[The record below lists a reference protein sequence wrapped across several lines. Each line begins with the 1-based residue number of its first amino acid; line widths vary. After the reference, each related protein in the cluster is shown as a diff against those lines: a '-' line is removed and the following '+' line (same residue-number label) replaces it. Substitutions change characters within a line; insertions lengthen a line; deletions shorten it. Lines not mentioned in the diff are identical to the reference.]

1 MFDPTTAAL
10 IRAAP
15 PLEGLDLENLPKRLT
30 EAFADIV
37 SARIRLR
44 GATAEA
50 DDEAFLA
57 TVAELR
63 RIAAAY
69 ETYAALLP
77 DRENRASA
85 AFVAASAHQAVSLA
99 LRGDHAPSQVD
110 TAVVSSDVCA
120 TLLFLLAE
128 AHADAAEAAK
138 RIVPAPD
145 AGPIERDLLR
155 AIRNLAQGRLGEIVG
170 TDEPEIDVN
179 GDDLGF
185 RALDALRLLLLRGIT
200 NLARQLRLR
209 VDVAPEVGG
218 VVPASELFVQ
228 VRALASEPI
237 DGAGVAGEKLLSLYP
252 GPLHLANLLLGL
264 EGDLLGT
271 ALSRI
276 PTPGGVDDNGWWQT
290 LRRMA
295 RQRPYLWRNHREAVA
310 KGYLEQGVSSA
321 ISFPTGGGKSTL
333 AELKIATALLRGERV
348 IFLAPTHALVGQTQR
363 SLKGTFQDYSILADV
378 DEDVGIGDVVVLGEV
393 TVMTPERC
401 LMLLSVDPDAFTDLG
416 LIVFDECHLLHSR
429 EDDRSRRGLDAM
441 LAVLNLTRLAPHAD
455 LLLLSAM
462 MKNTQEVAGW
472 IQYITGRQCLTLD
485 LSWKPTRQVRGCVVY
500 PAEQIKTLKA
510 ILAQARIDY
519 PDHDNPPVS
528 VKDALLAQPFGLF
541 SLLQT
546 WLTTDRSDYS
556 LLQLLGDGRLLS
568 AGRSRGGKWY
578 LTPNGNETS
587 SAIAAAAAIAGMKT
601 LVFVQTTVFCESC
614 VKDYPARVAASQ
626 ITLTEEEKKWRTL
639 AEEEMGGAG
648 YCYMKLAADGT
659 LRTGTASHHALL
671 LREERELH
679 ESLFR
684 RPDGIKVL
692 FATSTLAQGMN
703 LPSEV
708 VIISGDSRFDPQADK
723 MQKLE
728 AHELLN
734 AAGRAGRAGEGAQGF
749 VLLVPSKVID
759 FDDQNNQINGHWME
773 LQAIFE
779 QADQCLV
786 IDDPLKVVLDRIHHG
801 VTQTGASAY
810 LLSKLPLAIAE
821 AEHDPAVAFLSRSFA
836 AYRALIAADA
846 DWLSTRLASALAARA
861 TLELPESDRWIE
873 LVSGATGLSV
883 ELLQQIAKRLDAGA
897 FSGTAVEVVVA
908 LLDWLDAHP
917 SQLLT
922 VVRRESLDEMF
933 GTPYKKLADDE
944 ARGKYTLFW
953 LRKLWPIW
961 MSGAPLCELEKAFL
975 GRSTNLKQCK
985 NARQF
990 VSRLVPDLAFLAG
1003 LPGRLLAARL
1013 RAAGGE
1019 TPVATV
1025 LATLSGVVREGCDS
1039 PDSLAVRLHLTRSV
1053 SRVAARKHFDAIRQ
1067 HIQPGNP
1074 DESFEDT
1081 LERIRKADIVAGFDD
1096 FDDLDGAG

>member
-15 PLEGLDLENLPKRLT
+15 PLDGLDLDNLPKWLT

-50 DDEAFLA
+50 DDEALVK

-63 RIAAAY
+63 RIAAAH

-85 AFVAASAHQAVSLA
+85 AFVAASAHQAVSMA
-99 LRGDHAPSQVD
+99 LRSIDSLSQVD
-110 TAVVSSDVCA
+110 IAAVSPDVCA

-138 RIVPAPD
+138 RIVPGQK
-145 AGPIERDLLR
+145 AGPIERALLL
-155 AIRNLAQGRLGEIVG
+155 AIRNLAQGRLGAVIGAE
-170 TDEPEIDVN
+170 EPVIEVD
-179 GDDLGF
+179 GDDLGL

-200 NLARQLRLR
+200 NLARQLSLR
-209 VDVAPEVGG
+209 TDVAPEAGG
-218 VVPASELFVQ
+218 IVPASVLFAQ

-237 DGAGVAGEKLLSLYP
+237 DGAGLTGETLLSLYP

-276 PTPGGVDDNGWWQT
+276 PTPGGVDANDWWQT

-295 RQRPYLWRNHREAVA
+295 RQRPYLWRNHREAIE

-363 SLKGTFQDYSILADV
+363 SLKDAFQGYSVFADI
-378 DEDVGIGDVVVLGEV
+378 DEDVGIGDAVVLGEV

-401 LMLLSVDPDAFTDLG
+401 LMLLSVDPDAFADLG
-416 LIVFDECHLLHSR
+416 LIVFDECHLLHPR

-441 LAVLNLTRLAPHAD
+441 LAILNLTGIAPGAD

-462 MKNTQEVAGW
+462 MKNTQEIADW
-472 IQYITGRQCLTLD
+472 IAHVTDRKCLTLD

-500 PAEQIKTLKA
+500 PAEQINALKDL
-510 ILAQARIDY
+510 LAQARIDY
-519 PDHDNPPVS
+519 PTRDDPPVS
-528 VKDALLAQPFGLF
+528 VKNALLAQPFGLF

-546 WLTTDRSDYS
+546 WSTMDRSDYA
-556 LLQLLGDGRLLS
+556 LLQLLNDSRLL
-568 AGRSRGGKWY
+568 AVGRSRGGNWY

-587 SAIAAAAAIAGMKT
+587 SAIAAAAASAGMKT

-614 VKDYPARVAASQ
+614 VKDYPARVAPSQ
-626 ITLTEEEKKWRTL
+626 ITLTVEEQKWRTL

-648 YCYMKLAADGT
+648 YCYMKLEADGT
-659 LRTGTASHHALL
+659 LTTGTASHHALL

-703 LPSEV
+703 LPSEA

-759 FDDQNNQINGHWME
+759 FDDKNNQINGHWMA

-786 IDDPLKVVLDRIHHG
+786 IDDPLKVVLDRIHDG
-801 VTQTGASAY
+801 VTQTGAAAY
-810 LLSKLPLAIAE
+810 LLSKLPLAMAGADE
-821 AEHDPAVAFLSRSFA
+821 DPAAVLLNKSLS
-836 AYRALIAADA
+836 AYRAIAAADA
-846 DWLSTRLASALAARA
+846 DWLRTRVASALAARA
-861 TLELPESDRWIE
+861 TLDLPESDRWIE
-873 LVSGATGLSV
+873 QVSGATGLSAA
-883 ELLQQIAKRLDAGA
+883 LLQQIVERLDAGA
-897 FSGTAVEVVVA
+897 FSGTALEAVAA
-908 LLDWLDAHP
+908 LLDWLDTHP
-917 SQLLT
+917 SQLLNL
-922 VVRRESLDEMF
+922 VRQESLEEMF
-933 GTPYKKLADDE
+933 GTPYKRLTDEE
-944 ARGKYTLFW
+944 ARGRHALLW

-961 MSGAPLCELEKAFL
+961 MSGAPLCEIEKVFL
-975 GRSTNLKQCK
+975 GCATNLKQCR
-985 NARQF
+985 NARVF
-990 VSRLVPDLAFLAG
+990 ASRLVPDLAFLAS
-1003 LPGRLLAARL
+1003 LPGRLLAARS
-1013 RAAGGE
+1013 RAAEDE
-1019 TPVATV
+1019 TSVSTV
-1025 LATLSGVVREGCDS
+1025 LATLGGVVREGCDS
-1039 PDSLAVRLHLTRSV
+1039 ADSLAVRLHLTRSV
-1053 SRVAARKHFDAIRQ
+1053 SRVSARKHYDAIR
-1067 HIQPGNP
+1067 HYIQPGRPN
-1074 DESFEDT
+1074 ESFDDT
-1081 LERIRKADIVAGFDD
+1081 LERIRTADIIAAFDNLDD
-1096 FDDLDGAG
+1096 FHGDA